1 MNSQPGPTQSTM
13 QQFRTREQPPTPPR
27 MFQITS
33 VMTTSFS
40 FSWQAPMT
48 LNGVLT
54 GYQLSCQPL
63 LPGIPLPQ
71 PLNTTAVT
79 VMLSSLYPGMGYNCS
94 IVARNGAGPSD
105 PVYISNTTQETAPTG
120 PPQSFTVTPGR
131 RNMTF
136 SWSPPAP
143 TERNGVITNYS
154 LSCVPETGG
163 RNTITMQYL
172 SLIHI

>member
-1 MNSQPGPTQSTM
+1 MYMLFILLVPA
-13 QQFRTREQPPTPPR
+13 PTPPR

-105 PVYISNTTQETAPTG
+105 PVYISNTTQETGMHIHLPYSVLLCFKVFN
-120 PPQSFTVTPGR
+120 QSIGATKECILGMF
-131 RNMTF
+131 F
-136 SWSPPAP
+136 H
-143 TERNGVITNYS
+143 TETYS
-154 LSCVPETGG
+154 ICDQ
-163 RNTITMQYL
+163 IFQY
-172 SLIHI
+172 